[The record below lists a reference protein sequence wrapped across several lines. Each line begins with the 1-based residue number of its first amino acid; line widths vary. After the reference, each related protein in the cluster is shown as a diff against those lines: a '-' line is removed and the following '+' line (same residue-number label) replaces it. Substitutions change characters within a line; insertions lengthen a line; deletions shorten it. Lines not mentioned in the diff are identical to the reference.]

1 MLLTLRW
8 SLSHQLLS
16 IKLPLVHLR
25 MGKRHACTLY
35 ADRSL
40 NDIEPRASTN
50 NPLHES
56 EVTAWNLLR
65 GPQPD
70 NQVLH
75 GQFSRLVQFDQLL
88 QLIDK
93 GHRIIRRQILRP
105 KMRLRRLLLLSPVEL
120 GNI

>member
-1 MLLTLRW
+1 MARLPSGKYSVFGTLIRHKAGSFLDTLIVQLGLAMLLTLWW

-40 NDIEPRASTN
+40 NDIKPRASAN

-56 EVTAWNLLR
+56 EVTAWHGLR

-75 GQFSRLVQFDQLL
+75 G
-88 QLIDK
+88 
-93 GHRIIRRQILRP
+93 
-105 KMRLRRLLLLSPVEL
+105 
-120 GNI
+120 